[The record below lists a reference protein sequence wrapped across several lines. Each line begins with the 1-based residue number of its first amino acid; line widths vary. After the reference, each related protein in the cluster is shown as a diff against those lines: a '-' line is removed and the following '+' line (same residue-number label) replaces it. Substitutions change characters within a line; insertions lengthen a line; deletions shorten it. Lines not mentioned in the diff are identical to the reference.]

1 MILVNLNKSW
11 PQVLAGSRTA
21 LDVAL
26 GAWARKHGRVK
37 LSYPH
42 RAATALAEGC
52 GEGAA
57 ARARVQHRQHAVGPR
72 TGAPSRMAE
81 RPGTTGTTRSVR
93 SWDL

>member
-57 ARARVQHRQHAVGPR
+57 ARARDQHRQHAV
-72 TGAPSRMAE
+72 
-81 RPGTTGTTRSVR
+81 RPAHRCALADGGEAGHDR
-93 SWDL
+93 DYA